1 MLFFT
6 KEMKYSLHGTH
17 TETLFL
23 VNCKLMS
30 YVRECILKLGDQ
42 FSPVYSKD
50 IRNGFMK
57 PHSFIIGVNKVLA
70 AAYVLQTRLV
80 VE

>member
-1 MLFFT
+1 MRFFT

-17 TETLFL
+17 TETFFL

-30 YVRECILKLGDQ
+30 YVRGRILLLGKQ

-50 IRNGFMK
+50 IQNGFMETEL
-57 PHSFIIGVNKVLA
+57 IYIWC
-70 AAYVLQTRLV
+70 
-80 VE
+80 